1 MPRNNTIVR
10 QFYTAAANTNLPAP
24 VEEIRENTQQKSSL
38 RAQLDDMVIG
48 QDAAKEAIEELDCLF
63 RVGLNPDSRPAG
75 SIILLGPSGCGK
87 TRIVEAYAKAKHGTE
102 KHILKIDCGEFQM
115 EHEVAKL
122 IGAPPGYLGHRE
134 TTPLLSQ
141 ARLNAITSEHCP
153 LSIILFDEIEKAA
166 PSLQRLLLGALD
178 KAYIRMGDNCG
189 TNLERSMIF
198 FTSNLGTDKINR
210 LLAPESCGAIGFAAT
225 EESKEE
231 MEKKLGK
238 VGVASLSKVM
248 LTEFINRVDKIVVC
262 HPLTKEDTRQIISL
276 QVEEVKD
283 FILSRWSMR
292 SPEIE
297 VTEDAREKI
306 FEMSYDPRWGA
317 REVRRVVRQQI
328 VLPIAR
334 LFSHVGFSDGGD
346 WKLTFTRGEAGLI
359 MSSER
364 MSVPGT
370 MRGKKAVN
378 Y

>member
-24 VEEIRENTQQKSSL
+24 VEEIRENTQQKSAL

-48 QDAAKEAIEELDCLF
+48 QPAAKEAIEDLDCLF
-63 RVGLNPDSRPAG
+63 RAGLNPENRPAG

-87 TRIVEAYAKAKHGTE
+87 TRIVEAYAKATHGSE

-141 ARLNAITSEHCP
+141 SRLNSVTSDRSP
-153 LSIILFDEIEKAA
+153 LSILLFDEIEKAA

-178 KAYIRMGDNCG
+178 KAHIRMGDNCG

-210 LLAPESCGAIGFAAT
+210 LLAPEVSGGVIGFAPP
-225 EESKEE
+225 EESREARD
-231 MEKKLGK
+231 KKLRK
-238 VGVASLSKVM
+238 VGVASLSKSM
-248 LTEFINRVDKIVVC
+248 ATEFINRVDKIVVC
-262 HPLTKEDTRQIISL
+262 HPLTREDTRQIIAL
-276 QVEEVKD
+276 QLEEVND
-283 FILSRWSMR
+283 FLFSRCSIR

-306 FEMSYDPRWGA
+306 FEMAYDPRWGA
-317 REVRRVVRQQI
+317 REVRRVIQQQ
-328 VLPIAR
+328 VLLPVAR
-334 LFSHVGFSDGGD
+334 LFNNTGFGGD

-364 MSVPGT
+364 MSAPGT
-370 MRGKKAVN
+370 VRGKRAVN